1 MNDPRDKIIDDYL
14 KNSACSLDDG
24 FADRVIDRINQIEKN
39 NPTKQNVL
47 TNLPVFISAAASL
60 LFLIAFTVWQD
71 HTHQTEPSAES
82 TFLENPEKQM
92 IEDLMLFPEKLTGT
106 DSFLTEE
113 TYDLLVLLDS

>member
-1 MNDPRDKIIDDYL
+1 MNNPRGKIIDDYL
-14 KNSACSLDDG
+14 KNSAHSLDDG
-24 FADRVIDRINQIEKN
+24 FADRVIDRINHIEEN
-39 NPTKQNVL
+39 NPKKQNVL
-47 TNLPVFISAAASL
+47 TNFPVLISAAACL
-60 LFLIAFTVWQD
+60 LFLLVFTEWQD
-71 HTHQTEPSAES
+71 HTHQSELSAES